1 MSVTV
6 EVAPRPIEIYTD
18 AHLVNIDV
26 AATGPTGPV
35 GPVGPQGIQ
44 GIQGPQ
50 GIQGIQGEVGEGL
63 NIVGSVPDSTYLPVS
78 APLNDGYIAVDTGHL
93 HVWNGT
99 SWVDTGLVQGPPG
112 PIGLE
117 SRADA
122 TFTAT
127 SLAAGTGVDLQATM
141 SSTFAFIKAAV
152 DQPSIRTRVY
162 ISAAHRT
169 ADTSR
174 TVGVDPTGDHGLI
187 LEFISDAVV
196 QSLWLSPAAIGYLT
210 SGIEVPIR
218 VDNLGTGT
226 VTAVVTLTWLKME
239 A

>member
-1 MSVTV
+1 MTTVTV
-6 EVAPRPIEIYTD
+6 EARPITVYTD
-18 AHLVNIDV
+18 SNLVEIGVV
-26 AATGPTGPV
+26 AGGPTGPQ
-35 GPVGPQGIQ
+35 GPQGIQGIQ

-63 NIVGSVPDSTYLPVS
+63 NIVGSVANASLLPLS
-78 APLNDGYIAVDTGHL
+78 APINDGYIAVDTGHL

-99 SWVDTGLVQGPPG
+99 IWVDTGLVQGPPG

-117 SRADA
+117 SRATA

-127 SLAAGTGVDLQATM
+127 DLAAATGVDLQATM

-152 DQPSIRTRVY
+152 DQPAIRTRVY

-169 ADTSR
+169 ADASR
-174 TVGVDPTGDHGLI
+174 PVGTDPTGDHGLI

-218 VDNLGTGT
+218 VDNLGTST